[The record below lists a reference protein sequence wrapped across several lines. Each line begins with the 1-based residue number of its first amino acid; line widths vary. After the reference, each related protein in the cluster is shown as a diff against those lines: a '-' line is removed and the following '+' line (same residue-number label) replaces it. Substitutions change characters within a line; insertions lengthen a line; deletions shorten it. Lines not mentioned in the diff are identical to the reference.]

1 MKIRAIA
8 LDDDELPATI
18 TVEMTV
24 DEAGLLA
31 AHLGNTRPKD
41 RNDEIAGFGA
51 VGSDIYEALAGSIF
65 NRYYEDGVREYLV
78 ERRKNR

>member
-1 MKIRAIA
+1 MKIRAIT
-8 LDDDELPATI
+8 LDEDELPVMI

-41 RNDEIAGFGA
+41 REAQLAGFGV
-51 VGSDIYEALAGSIF
+51 VGSDIYEALVGSVF